1 MRVRIKENRR
11 VNMRARIPILSE
23 KDKKKIVAEAERELE
38 KKWKQREDE
47 LSVELTRRI
56 IKVFIYVM
64 NERYSFGKKRLL
76 QLIGDFTEKLEQTKT
91 DEVFWEHIDK
101 VVIDYLK
108 IPLERDYTEKGR
120 PI

>member
-1 MRVRIKENRR
+1 MKARV
-11 VNMRARIPILSE
+11 PILSE
-23 KDKKKIVAEAERELE
+23 NNKKKIVAEAERELE
-38 KKWKQREDE
+38 KRWKKREDE

-64 NERYSFGKKRLL
+64 NEKYGFGKKRLL
-76 QLIGDFTEKLEQTKT
+76 RLIGDFTKKLEETKT

-101 VVIDYLK
+101 VVIDYLN

>member
-1 MRVRIKENRR
+1 MK
-11 VNMRARIPILSE
+11 ARIPRLSE
-23 KDKKKIVAEAERELE
+23 KDKKKIVAEAEHELKE
-38 KKWKQREDE
+38 NWKRREDE

-76 QLIGDFTEKLEQTKT
+76 QLIKKKKKKLEETKT